1 MQDKEMQRI
10 KRKMET
16 LKRLSGNN
24 TTKVEPKKKEVKL
37 DIDLDD
43 AVKYLNDEI
52 NSTDDEGKTFKNL
65 VRRRD
70 KLKTLNSNNK
80 DK

>member
-16 LKRLSGNN
+16 LKRLSNN

-37 DIDLDD
+37 DNDLDD

-52 NSTDDEGKTFKNL
+52 NSTDGEGETFKKL
-65 VRRRD
+65 IRRRD

-80 DK
+80 DN